1 MRLKSH
7 KHSTKEENFV
17 PIALI
22 NIDLKILNK
31 ILVNRIQ
38 RYMKNITPILK

>member
-1 MRLKSH
+1 MWDKSH
-7 KHSTKEENFV
+7 KDSTKKENFG

-22 NIDLKILNK
+22 DIDLKILNK

-38 RYMKNITPILK
+38 RYMKNITPMMK